1 MTTEEKKKDLTN
13 RLLKISGQKYL
24 NGTIPL
30 AKCFIVAENNNRI
43 KLLKELIDSGCIHK
57 NVLHKLETEIHNEIE
72 LERIDKEISEMIIS
86 DVNFSG

>member
-13 RLLKISGQKYL
+13 RLLKISGKKYL

-30 AKCFIVAENNNRI
+30 AKCFIVAENDNRI
-43 KLLKELIDSGCIHK
+43 KLLKELIDGGCIHK

>member
-13 RLLKISGQKYL
+13 RLLKISGKEYL

-30 AKCFIVAENNNRI
+30 AKCFISLENENRI
-43 KLLKELIDSGCIHK
+43 KLLKELIDSGCIDK